1 MHVTAGHA
9 AQHERPTLPAK
20 YLHVLCPAC
29 CHSLLCN
36 STLSKEAGLGARLI
50 HIECQSTEKLKSWKG
65 TTFQSGS
72 QVGWQQCWP
81 QRSESTPSLSQDPA
95 QCHQHLMQQAPPPHY
110 SQHSNVLRKLSP
122 GTSCRAFG
130 LTLTTCLVW
139 GGFFVFAGYAASCLE
154 QDFRYLG
161 IIQDWTE
168 GGRKPLSA
176 QKHKP
181 G

>member
-95 QCHQHLMQQAPPPHY
+95 QCHQHLMQQAPPPLQPAQQCAQEAQPWHFLQGFWSDSY
-110 SQHSNVLRKLSP
+110 HL
-122 GTSCRAFG
+122 FG
-130 LTLTTCLVW
+130 M
-139 GGFFVFAGYAASCLE
+139 GRVFCFCWICG
-154 QDFRYLG
+154 
-161 IIQDWTE
+161 
-168 GGRKPLSA
+168 
-176 QKHKP
+176 
-181 G
+181 

>member
-95 QCHQHLMQQAPPPHY
+95 QCHQHLMQQAPPTTA
-110 SQHSNVLRKLSP
+110 STAMCSGSSVLALPAGLLVSYHL
-122 GTSCRAFG
+122 FG
-130 LTLTTCLVW
+130 M
-139 GGFFVFAGYAASCLE
+139 GRVFCFCWICG
-154 QDFRYLG
+154 
-161 IIQDWTE
+161 
-168 GGRKPLSA
+168 
-176 QKHKP
+176 
-181 G
+181 

>member
-95 QCHQHLMQQAPPPHY
+95 QCHQHLMQQAPPPPLQPAQQCAQEAQSWHFLQGFW
-110 SQHSNVLRKLSP
+110 S
-122 GTSCRAFG
+122 
-130 LTLTTCLVW
+130 LTTCLVW
-139 GGFFVFAGYAASCLE
+139 GGFFVFAGYVASCLE